1 MVRWDIG
8 GYGTFTTLHDGLLI
22 MKIIY
27 STIRCAEDELHIEAR
42 FSDGQKYVIATIP
55 PEHAKFA
62 NWLNAQINDG
72 NVPCFSE

>member
-8 GYGTFTTLHDGLLI
+8 GDGVIDAVCVCLLI

-55 PEHAKFA
+55 PEHEKFA